1 MTASF
6 RRFAGLCALL
16 TAAGGITYSV
26 TFAIYVRRGS
36 HWAQWASDV
45 TLLVGSLLA
54 LPVLLALYETVRRS
68 EPQFALL
75 ALVLGLGGSLGAA
88 VHGAYDVAVLSNPV
102 ATDPNA
108 PNAVDA
114 RGFATFAVSGLALAA
129 FGALALRSA
138 ALPRAIA
145 GLGVTGGLL
154 LVVVY
159 FGRLILLDPNANLVK
174 ACALLS
180 GIVLVPAFYLGV
192 ARVLLT
198 AAPRSV
204 VLPPQGEPAPQ
215 LARTAG

>member
-16 TAAGGITYSV
+16 AAVGSITYSV
-26 TFAIYVRRGS
+26 TFAIYVRRSS

-45 TLLVGSLLA
+45 TLLAGGVVALA
-54 LPVLLALYETVRRS
+54 VLVALYETVRRS

-75 ALVLGLGGSLGAA
+75 ALVLGLGGCLGAA
-88 VHGAYDVAVLSNPV
+88 VHGAYDVAVLSNPI
-102 ATDPNA
+102 ATNPNA
-108 PNAVDA
+108 PNAIDP

-129 FGALALRSA
+129 FAALGLRSGSLSGPLA
-138 ALPRAIA
+138 AC
-145 GLGVTGGLL
+145 GVIGGLL

-180 GIVLVPAFYLGV
+180 GIVLVPAFYVGF
-192 ARVLLT
+192 ARMLLT
-198 AAPRSV
+198 SAARTI
-204 VLPPQGEPAPQ
+204 VLPSQSEKSPELAP
-215 LARTAG
+215 TAG